1 MGEQPVRPS
10 WDSIADAYRRWIRG
24 DMIERDLTSE
34 ELAAA
39 LKDAEELTSMFDPN
53 TGLASERPN
62 AVSQSEEA
70 EALRPWDDQE

>member
-1 MGEQPVRPS
+1 MGDEPRRPS
-10 WDSIADAYRRWIRG
+10 WGSIAQAYRRWVRW
-24 DMIERDLTSE
+24 DMIERDLTPE

-39 LKDAEELTSMFDPN
+39 LKDAEELIGVFDPN
-53 TGLASERPN
+53 TGLATERPN